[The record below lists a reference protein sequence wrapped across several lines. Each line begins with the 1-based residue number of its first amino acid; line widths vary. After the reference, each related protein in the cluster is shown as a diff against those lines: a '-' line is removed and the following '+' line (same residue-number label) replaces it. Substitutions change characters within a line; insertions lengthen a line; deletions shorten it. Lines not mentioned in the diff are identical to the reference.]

1 MMTFLLTVLPNKG
14 KFLIYKHKISKDYD
28 GVSKMGKLVTIY
40 LTYIFKK
47 YIYRKT
53 GSRVY

>member
-14 KFLIYKHKISKDYD
+14 KFLIYKHKISKDYY

-53 GSRVY
+53 GSRVC